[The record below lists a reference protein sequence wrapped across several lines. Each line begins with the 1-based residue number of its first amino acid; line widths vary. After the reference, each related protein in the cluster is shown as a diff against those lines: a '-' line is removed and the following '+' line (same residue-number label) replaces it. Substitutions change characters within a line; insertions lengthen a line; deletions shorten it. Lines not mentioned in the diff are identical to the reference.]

1 MMTSISFVF
10 QAVWMLLTNL
20 CSKMSID
27 EYQNYS
33 HVTIIC
39 LKCYAVKVS
48 EEYDQD
54 RGVLFRIVLFLCHWA
69 PWRGRAFISCFMDST
84 SMEPKV
90 KNVLN
95 NSQKTFSKRKS
106 NLFVPR
112 VDAWK
117 HYFAVN
123 LIFYIL
129 WKKTKSGRHI
139 VSYHIPE
146 TLGIKYSS
154 KPPPPKIP
162 ALFRCIKRL

>member
-1 MMTSISFVF
+1 MQSRCLRNMTRIEEF
-10 QAVWMLLTNL
+10 
-20 CSKMSID
+20 CS
-27 EYQNYS
+27 E
-33 HVTIIC
+33 
-39 LKCYAVKVS
+39 
-48 EEYDQD
+48 
-54 RGVLFRIVLFLCHWA
+54 LFFFCAIEPHGG
-69 PWRGRAFISCFMDST
+69 GRAFISCFMDST

-117 HYFAVN
+117 YYFAAS

-129 WKKTKSGRHI
+129 WRKKTKSGRHI

-154 KPPPPKIP
+154 KSPPPKIP